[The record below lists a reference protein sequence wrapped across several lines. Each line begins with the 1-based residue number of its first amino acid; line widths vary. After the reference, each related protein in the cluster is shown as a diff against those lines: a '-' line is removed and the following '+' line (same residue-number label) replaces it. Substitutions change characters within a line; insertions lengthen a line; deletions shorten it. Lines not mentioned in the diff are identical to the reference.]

1 MKHRPLIAILRG
13 LVPTRALEVGEALVS
28 AGITLI
34 EVPLNSPNALDSIA
48 RLSETFDDRA
58 VIGAG
63 TVLEVSQVREVE
75 TSGGRFIVSPDANQD
90 VIRET
95 VARGMTSYPG
105 ILTPTEAFRA
115 ISAGAHA
122 LKIFPAQVLGP
133 SGIRAIKAVLPPAIP
148 LYAVGGAAPDNFG
161 DYISAGCVGF
171 GLGTFLFTPEVTQQ
185 QLASRA
191 RQAVSAYE
199 ALARNTATV

>member
-1 MKHRPLIAILRG
+1 MKHRQLIAILRG
-13 LVPTRALEVGEALVS
+13 LVPETAVEVGEALVS

-34 EVPLNSPNALDSIA
+34 EVPLNSPDPLNSIA
-48 RLSETFDDRA
+48 RLSAGLGGRA

-63 TVLEVSQVREVE
+63 TVLEAPQVGEVAAA
-75 TSGGRFIVSPDANQD
+75 GGRFIVSPDANTD

-115 ISAGAHA
+115 VAAGAHA

-133 SGIRAIKAVLPPAIP
+133 AGIRAIKAVLPPAIP
-148 LYAVGGAAPDNFG
+148 LYAVGGAAPENFG
-161 DYISAGCVGF
+161 EYFSAGCVGF
-171 GLGTFLFTPEVTQQ
+171 GLGAFLYTPQTTLG
-185 QLASRA
+185 QLAVRA
-191 RQAVSAYE
+191 HEAVSAYD
-199 ALARNTATV
+199 AHGGGSSAV